1 MHIRQHSG
9 SLSTGSS
16 AGRLFRRRLNVQSGH
31 REVRHACP
39 EMHQAMP
46 RGEGNTEKV
55 GMVTCCQEPRG
66 RRFWIIAAAGS
77 ERRVPYWS
85 VEAGAYW
92 TSACGAPVHMYSA
105 EDLAAGPRGGVGRM
119 GERDAPKLLPW
130 EGVFGERVS
139 PQGATLSACMARGQ
153 RSPKTQKR

>member
-16 AGRLFRRRLNVQSGH
+16 AGRLSRKGRRLNVQSGH
-31 REVRHACP
+31 REVRRARR

-66 RRFWIIAAAGS
+66 RRLWIIAAAGS
-77 ERRVPYWS
+77 QRRVLYWS
-85 VEAGAYW
+85 VEAMEL
-92 TSACGAPVHMYSA
+92 T
-105 EDLAAGPRGGVGRM
+105 
-119 GERDAPKLLPW
+119 
-130 EGVFGERVS
+130 
-139 PQGATLSACMARGQ
+139 
-153 RSPKTQKR
+153 